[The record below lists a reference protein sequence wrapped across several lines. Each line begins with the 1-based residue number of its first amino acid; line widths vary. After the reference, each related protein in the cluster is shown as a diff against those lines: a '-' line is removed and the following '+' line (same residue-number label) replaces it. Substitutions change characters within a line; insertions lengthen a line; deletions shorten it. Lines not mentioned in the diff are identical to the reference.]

1 MRRRPVGTAA
11 IVVVVVALAA
21 CGGGSSKAKKAT
33 ATTTAGPPTAPLT
46 GLPVTGDL
54 PVRPALEVKIAN
66 NVEVRPQTGLDEADV
81 VYEERVE
88 GSFTRLLAIF
98 HSQLPDVV
106 GPVRSVR
113 FTDPDV
119 VWPLGGVFAFSG
131 GAPGP
136 LAAIQKAPVRLV
148 TENDSAAMFRDK
160 SKSKTVEFTLF
171 GHPSAML
178 AGGGDKP
185 APPPALFSYL
195 GTGATFAGDPVISVL
210 VPMSPDA
217 TFRPTYTWDAASKS
231 WLRSVN
237 GRPSKAFDGKQI
249 APANVVLQFTNYEG
263 GAGSSDAKGVT
274 VGEGEAWVFADGKVA
289 KGKWIRAD
297 KTKPA
302 KYVDA
307 AGKPIKLVPGITWVQ
322 LVPQGEVP
330 VVVAPPPPP
339 STTATTG
346 R

>member
-1 MRRRPVGTAA
+1 MVA
-11 IVVVVVALAA
+11 IAVAVAA
-21 CGGGSSKAKKAT
+21 CSGGGGSKVKK
-33 ATTTAGPPTAPLT
+33 ATTTATGPPTAPLT

-66 NVEVRPQTGLDEADV
+66 NVEVRPQTGLDQADV

-106 GPVRSVR
+106 GPIRSVR
-113 FTDPDV
+113 FTDPDI

-131 GAPGP
+131 GAQGP
-136 LAAIQKAPVRLV
+136 LDAIHQAPVRLV
-148 TENDSAAMFRDK
+148 TESDGAAMFRDK

-178 AGGGDKP
+178 AGGADKP

-195 GTGATFAGDPVISVL
+195 GTGATFAGDPVISVQI
-210 VPMSPDA
+210 PMSPEA
-217 TFRPTYTWDAASKS
+217 SFRPTYGWDAASKS
-231 WLRSVN
+231 WLRSIN
-237 GRPSKAFDGKQI
+237 GKPSKAFDGKQI
-249 APANVVLQFTNYEG
+249 APANVVLQFTDYEG
-263 GAGSSDAKGVT
+263 GAGSFGAKGVT
-274 VGEGEAWVFADGKVA
+274 VGEGDVWVFADGKVA
-289 KGKWIRAD
+289 KGRWKRPD

-307 AGKPIKLVPGITWVQ
+307 AGKPIKLVPGITWVH
-322 LVPQGEVP
+322 LVPLGEVP
-330 VVVAPPPPP
+330 AVFAPPPPQP
-339 STTATTG
+339 TPTTG
-346 R
+346 RK